1 MARRRTSTAEDIME
15 LTSKLPWWG
24 GVLLAIISF
33 IVLHFIA
40 SRPVT
45 PVTDLQQIGHTF
57 GQQIGRTFAL
67 FGQFILPML
76 FCVGALISFL
86 RQTKQRDNYRKVEKA
101 EPVNPL
107 LNMSWREF
115 EGLVAEFFKRRG
127 YVVKLT
133 GGDGP
138 DGGVDVVLSKG
149 NDKYLVQCKQ
159 WKAYKVGVQIV
170 RELYGVMSATG
181 AAGGFVIT
189 AGEFTPD
196 AIAFAKGLNI
206 NLFNGARLQQ
216 MIRDNDKAAAL
227 ELVQAQAEIDVPVI
241 PRCPKCGESL
251 VLRTAQKGPNAG
263 QQFWGCRRFPQCRG
277 TSQV

>member
-24 GVLLAIISF
+24 GVFLAIVSF
-33 IVLHFIA
+33 ILLHFIA

-57 GQQIGRTFAL
+57 GLQVGRTFAQ
-67 FGQFILPML
+67 FGQFVLPVL

-107 LNMSWREF
+107 FNMSWREF

-127 YVVKLT
+127 YTVKLT

-138 DGGVDVVLSKG
+138 DGGVDVILSKG

-189 AGEFTPD
+189 AGEFTSD

-216 MIRDNDKAAAL
+216 MIRDNDKNTAL
-227 ELVQAQAEIDVPVI
+227 ESTEPEAQVV
-241 PRCPKCGESL
+241 PRCPKCGEPL
-251 VLRTAQKGPNAG
+251 VLRTAQKGPNVG
-263 QQFWGCRRFPQCRG
+263 QQFWGCSRFPQCRG
-277 TSQV
+277 TRDV